1 MPEIRYVALGDSFTE
16 GVGDELPDGRVRGWA
31 DLVAE
36 GMAAASPDRVLYAN
50 LAIRGRLLDRIIDTQ
65 LEHALAL
72 EPTLV
77 TFNGG
82 GNDILRP
89 NTDTMALSQR
99 FTEVIDRVAASG
111 AQLVLMSGGNPT
123 AGLPMRARISA
134 KGDLL
139 NQLVSGLAEDR
150 GVPFADNWS
159 DRELAKAAYWSED
172 RIHLAPV
179 GHHRVAA
186 RVLATIGFEHPADWI
201 TEAGGR
207 TDSPGLRAELTYY
220 RRHVL
225 PWVQRRLTGRSSG
238 DRRVAKYAEWSE
250 VDAPTA

>member
-36 GMAAASPDRVLYAN
+36 GMAAAAADRVLYAN
-50 LAIRGRLLDRIIDTQ
+50 LAIRGRLLDRIIDDQ
-65 LEHALAL
+65 LDHAIAL

-89 NTDTMALSQR
+89 NADTAALFR
-99 FTEVIDRVAASG
+99 RYTEVIDRVTSAG
-111 AQLVLMSGGNPT
+111 AQLVLISGGNPT
-123 AGLPMRARISA
+123 AGLPLGSRIQP

-139 NQLVSGLAEDR
+139 NELVAKLAGER

-159 DRELAKAAYWSED
+159 DRELAKPAYWSPD
-172 RIHLAPV
+172 RLHLATV

-186 RVLATIGFEHPADWI
+186 RVLATLGFDHPASWI
-201 TEAGGR
+201 TESAG
-207 TDSPGLRAELTYY
+207 TPDSPGLRAELAYY

-238 DRRVAKYAEWSE
+238 DGRVAKFGEWSE
-250 VDAPTA
+250 VGAPGG

>member
-16 GVGDELPDGRVRGWA
+16 GVGDDLPDGRVRGWA
-31 DLVAE
+31 DLVAQ

-50 LAIRGRLLDRIIDTQ
+50 LAIRGRLLDRIIDDQ
-65 LEHALAL
+65 LVHALAL

-89 NTDTMALSQR
+89 NADTAALFR
-99 FTEVIDRVAASG
+99 RYTEVIDRVASAG
-111 AQLVLMSGGNPT
+111 AQLVLISGGNPT
-123 AGLPMRARISA
+123 AGLPLGSRIQP
-134 KGDLL
+134 KGDML
-139 NQLVSGLAEDR
+139 NELVARLAGER

-159 DRELAKAAYWSED
+159 DRELAKPAYWSPD
-172 RIHLAPV
+172 RLHLAEV

-186 RVLATIGFEHPADWI
+186 RVLATIGFDHPAFWI
-201 TEAGGR
+201 TESSGT
-207 TDSPGLRAELTYY
+207 TDSPGLRAELAYY

-238 DRRVAKYAEWSE
+238 DGRVAKFAEWSE
-250 VDAPTA
+250 VEAPSR

>member
-16 GVGDELPDGRVRGWA
+16 GVGDELPEGRVRGWA

-50 LAIRGRLLDRIIDTQ
+50 LAIRGRLLDRIIDGQ
-65 LEHALAL
+65 LEHAMRL
-72 EPTLV
+72 EPTIV

-89 NTDTMALSQR
+89 NADSEALFR
-99 FTEVIDRVAASG
+99 RYTEVIDRVAAAG
-111 AQLVLMSGGNPT
+111 AQLVLISGGNPT
-123 AGLPMRARISA
+123 AGLPLGSRIQP

-139 NQLVSGLAEDR
+139 NELVARLAKDR

-159 DRELAKAAYWSED
+159 DRELAKPAYWSAG
-172 RIHLAPV
+172 RLHLAAV

-186 RVLATIGFEHPADWI
+186 RVLATIGFDHPAGWI

-207 TDSPGLRAELTYY
+207 TDSPGLRAELAYY

-238 DRRVAKYAEWSE
+238 DGRVPKFAEWSE
-250 VDAPTA
+250 VQAPTA